1 MKLIDANKFEG
12 TISAPSSKS
21 YLQRAI
27 AIASFLE
34 GQSKI
39 HGYYPSDDANVAL
52 EIANAVGC
60 KTDLEGSELTLSKDQ
75 FLLGKIEVNV
85 GEAGLSTRM
94 FAPILAAFNLNIEMV
109 GEGSILTRP
118 QDLIIEALT
127 QMGVE
132 VTSNSGLLPISFQ
145 GGVSETNLN
154 IDGSMSSQLLTGLL
168 ISLSISGKGGVVEVD
183 NLKSKPYVDMTIEIL
198 NHYGFKVSNSDYK
211 IFTIDADQR
220 GVGSDYSVEGDWSGA
235 SFHAVAGAIGGEVT
249 LKNLNPRSKQSDTIV
264 LKAIK
269 LAGAKIEK
277 NEDFIHIQ
285 KDYLHAF
292 ELDLTEAPDLFPPV
306 CVLALACHGV
316 TKLKGVS
323 RLKHKE
329 SDRGIVLQKEFKK
342 LGGRIELNGD
352 EMWIHG
358 NGHLSE
364 GSIDSNNDHRIA
376 MAGAIAVLIADGP
389 VEIENEW
396 AINKSYP
403 TFYNDF
409 MGGIC

>member
-1 MKLIDANKFEG
+1 MKVFNSSNFEG

-60 KTDLEGSELTLSKDQ
+60 KTDLEGSELTLSKGQ
-75 FLLGKIEVNV
+75 FPLGKIEVNV

-211 IFTIDADQR
+211 IFTIEADQR
-220 GVGSDYSVEGDWSGA
+220 GVVRDYSVEGDWSGA

-277 NEDFIHIQ
+277 NENSIHIQ

-329 SDRGIVLQKEFKK
+329 SDRGIVLQQEFKK

-358 NGHLSE
+358 NGRLSE

-376 MAGAIAVLIADGP
+376 MAGAIAALIADGP
-389 VEIENEW
+389 IEIENEW

-403 TFYNDF
+403 TFYEDF
-409 MGGIC
+409 ENCVC